1 MKKNQKMS
9 KGITLISL
17 VVTVIVL
24 LILAGI
30 SIQML
35 TGDNGILTRAGDAKE
50 RTERAEIEEALKMEY
65 ISQIGNDIVNYSHE
79 VSLGKVVETVK
90 NQGYKVGSQPAS
102 EKGAIEDVRLKN
114 GDASIELEDGQ
125 TELEIELVRGTNTGD
140 VYYAEINGTKYEI
153 TDSTGNGDIKI
164 SKTPLTTGTVTEPT
178 ITATVANTGVA
189 TVTMSQDG
197 KKIVVTPIKKG
208 STDVNVTVEGTSISN
223 KKAGEL
229 TITGP
234 LLVGERSTE
243 TVKDNYTDL
252 STSKKKATIPAG
264 FTVSKISGEQKID
277 DGLVIYLIPDG
288 VTPDWTT
295 RATGNAFS
303 ANTVYDI
310 QTKYDQFVWIP
321 VDQANK
327 PMYKVATAPGFASAD
342 TNNPNYEG
350 VLYGTFNTT
359 PNSGQK
365 TDYGQGGETYRE
377 PDIISSYRDGDKNK
391 LDTIKSILTY
401 SGKDIDY
408 SSIENFQETM
418 QKDYNEMAKSV
429 EYYGGFWIGRYEA
442 SLVNGK
448 TRVIAGKTSMN
459 CKDTFT
465 VDSKTYKNYWYGLYA
480 RQKQFETDA
489 KTLVPTLDTS
499 VKSGMIWGSQ
509 YDAMINWMVAKGIR
523 ASGTLPSGIS
533 RNTSRITGATK
544 NGSETF
550 NDKLKNIYDIFGN
563 SYEWTLEAYSNLNR
577 AFRGGDYSNPSS
589 HSNRSASDTTN
600 EGGSMGSRPY
610 LIISRSGS

>member
-1 MKKNQKMS
+1 MKNNKNKS
-9 KGITLISL
+9 AGITLIAL
-17 VVTVIVL
+17 VVTIIVL

-50 RTERAEIEEALKMEY
+50 RTERAEIEEVLKMEY
-65 ISQIGNDIVNYSHE
+65 INQIGNDIVNYSHE
-79 VSLGKVVETVK
+79 VSLGKVVEAVK

-102 EKGAIEDVRLKN
+102 EKGAIEDIKLKN
-114 GDASIELEDGQ
+114 GDASIELGDGQ
-125 TELEIELVRGTNTGD
+125 TELEIDIVRGTNIGD

-264 FTVSKISGEQKID
+264 FTVSGITGEQNID

-295 RATGNAFS
+295 RATGDAFS
-303 ANTVYDI
+303 TNTVYDI

-327 PMYKVATAPGFASAD
+327 PMYKVATAPGYASAD
-342 TNNPNYEG
+342 ANNPNYEG
-350 VLYGTFNTT
+350 VLYDTYNTT
-359 PNSGQK
+359 PNSGQMSN
-365 TDYGQGGETYRE
+365 YGQGATDRDRE
-377 PDIISSYRDGDKNK
+377 PDRNGCDARVTYLN
-391 LDTIKSILTY
+391 TITAILTDQAAKY
-401 SGKDIDY
+401 IDATT
-408 SSIENFQETM
+408 FLDTM
-418 QKDYNEMAKSV
+418 QKDYNEMVKSV
-429 EYYGGFWIGRYEA
+429 EYYGGFWIGRYES
-442 SLVNGK
+442 SLVDGK
-448 TRVIAGKTSMN
+448 TRVIAGQTSI
-459 CKDTFT
+459 
-465 VDSKTYKNYWYGLYA
+465 KNTDIVTGSTKNLWYGLYA
-480 RQKQFETDA
+480 RQKKFEADA
-489 KTLVPTLDTS
+489 KTLVTNLDS
-499 VKSGMIWGSQ
+499 NVKSGMIWGSQ
-509 YDAMINWMVAKGIR
+509 WDSMLNWMVARGIKVNSSTR
-523 ASGTLPSGIS
+523 RDGTS

-544 NGSETF
+544 KGSTTF
-550 NDKLKNIYDIFGN
+550 NDKIKNIYDLLGN
-563 SYEWTLEAYSNLNR
+563 SYEWLAEANDTISR
-577 AFRGGDYSNPSS
+577 SIRGGNYETNSAIGWHNGTSSNSDYS
-589 HSNRSASDTTN
+589 DTF
-600 EGGSMGSRPY
+600 GSRPY
-610 LIISRSGS
+610 LIVSRSGN

>member
-1 MKKNQKMS
+1 MFKHMKNKEL
-9 KGITLISL
+9 GITLIAL
-17 VVTVIVL
+17 VVTIIVL

-30 SIQML
+30 SIMML

-79 VSLGKVVETVK
+79 VSLGKVVEAVK

-114 GDASIELEDGQ
+114 GDASIKLEDGQ

-140 VYYAEINGTKYEI
+140 VYYAEINGVKYEI

-321 VDQANK
+321 VDKTNK
-327 PMYKVATAPGFASAD
+327 PMYKVATAEGYASTDAS
-342 TNNPNYEG
+342 NPNYEG
-350 VLYGTFNTT
+350 VLYSSFNTT
-359 PNSGQK
+359 PNSGK
-365 TDYGQGGETYRE
+365 MADYGQGATNRSRE
-377 PDIISSYRDGDKNK
+377 PDTVSSYDNNSTYLGVIITITGDSTSYTNMAK
-391 LDTIKSILTY
+391 
-401 SGKDIDY
+401 
-408 SSIENFQETM
+408 FQETM
-418 QKDYNEMAKSV
+418 QKDYNEMVKSV
-429 EYYGGFWIGRYEA
+429 EYYGGFWIGRYES
-442 SLVNGK
+442 SLVDGK
-448 TRVIAGKTSMN
+448 TRVIAGQTSI
-459 CKDTFT
+459 
-465 VDSKTYKNYWYGLYA
+465 KNTDIATGSTKNVWYGLYA
-480 RQKQFETDA
+480 RQKKFEADA
-489 KTLVPTLDTS
+489 KTIVTNLDS
-499 VKSGMIWGSQ
+499 NVKSGMIWGSQ
-509 YDAMINWMVAKGIR
+509 YDAMLNWMVAR
-523 ASGTLPSGIS
+523 GTNVTSSS
-533 RNTSRITGATK
+533 RSDGTSKNTSRITGATK
-544 NGSETF
+544 NGDVTF
-550 NDKLKNIYDIFGN
+550 NDKLKNIYDILGN
-563 SYEWTLEAYSNLNR
+563 SIEWTAEAGSTNRKGRSGSYSIN
-577 AFRGGDYSNPSS
+577 GGPDLRN
-589 HSNRSASDTTN
+589 NFSASFTTFDYC
-600 EGGSMGSRPY
+600 GSRPY
-610 LIISRSGS
+610 LIVNRSGN